1 MQTYNLD
8 VKPIKRKSKS
18 RGPSFKPKRQMG
30 YTPVAAAGPDAKGYF
45 RKTLKKG
52 VRNSFSSRKEVK

>member
-1 MQTYNLD
+1 METYDLD

-30 YTPVAAAGPDAKGYF
+30 YTPVAAAGPKTSGYF
-45 RKTLKKG
+45 RKTLKRG
-52 VRNSFSSRKEVK
+52 IRNFLSSRKEVK